1 MRKASLKGATNLALL
16 TLNWM
21 QTWRIVNEREIMKAN
36 EATKPAEI
44 QIMPQLEA
52 TLGRGLS
59 KIVLGSTALALGCM
73 AAALQ
78 SLQRGASGF
87 TFHVSLGTF
96 AACALGMAAGLLY
109 WKLAAGTLWAVRLGT
124 AFLLLAGVGGFLYPL
139 RFVRADKMS
148 EIAIGLAFA
157 TCAISMVALLLW
169 KLKGF
174 FDADAAAAEAKQV
187 N

>member
-1 MRKASLKGATNLALL
+1 
-16 TLNWM
+16 
-21 QTWRIVNEREIMKAN
+21 MKAN
-36 EATKPAEI
+36 EALKPVEM
-44 QIMPQLEA
+44 QTMPQPEA
-52 TLGRGLS
+52 TLGRALF

-73 AAALQ
+73 AATLQ

-87 TFHVSLGTF
+87 TFHVSLGTI
-96 AACALGMAAGLLY
+96 AAFALGMAAGLLY
-109 WKLAAGTLWAVRLGT
+109 WKLAAGSLLAVRLGT

-157 TCAISMVALLLW
+157 TCAISTVALMLW
-169 KLKGF
+169 KMKRF
-174 FDADAAAAEAKQV
+174 FDADAAAVETDKV